1 MSIFRL
7 EINIVNLIK
16 MWVEIVFEIP
26 ISKQLQG
33 KLEFYSRKRYFIEC
47 QSNIGNVFPQRF
59 RSIFDEM
66 GILLKRWASVSRTR
80 GRE

>member
-1 MSIFRL
+1 ML
-7 EINIVNLIK
+7 
-16 MWVEIVFEIP
+16 VEIVFEIP

-47 QSNIGNVFPQRF
+47 QSNIGNIFPQRF

-66 GILLKRWASVSRTR
+66 GILLKR
-80 GRE
+80 